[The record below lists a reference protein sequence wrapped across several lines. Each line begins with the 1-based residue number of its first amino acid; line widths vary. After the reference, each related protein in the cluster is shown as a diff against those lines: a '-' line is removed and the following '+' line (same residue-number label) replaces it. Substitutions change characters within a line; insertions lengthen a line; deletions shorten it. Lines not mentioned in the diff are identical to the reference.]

1 MDRHVFGGGLELA
14 EPDGQGGYK
23 FRHFLNE
30 YYSQKRIRIL
40 IEDRQGWIWAGTSDG
55 IFVFRP
61 EELLANP
68 EAYHHYNW
76 SNRSLLSNEVRHI
89 MQDSKGN
96 IWIAE
101 SGAGFCIC
109 TPGNDYGKL
118 EFTHYGVADGLVNSM
133 VQAFVEDAEGKVW
146 ITTEYGVSCFFP
158 IQRLLRIISFPATCC
173 AMYTAKA
180 VC

>member
-1 MDRHVFGGGLELA
+1 MWIGTFGGGLELA

-68 EAYHHYNW
+68 EAT
-76 SNRSLLSNEVRHI
+76 I
-89 MQDSKGN
+89 
-96 IWIAE
+96 
-101 SGAGFCIC
+101 
-109 TPGNDYGKL
+109 
-118 EFTHYGVADGLVNSM
+118 
-133 VQAFVEDAEGKVW
+133 
-146 ITTEYGVSCFFP
+146 ITTGAIGAC
-158 IQRLLRIISFPATCC
+158 
-173 AMYTAKA
+173 
-180 VC
+180 